1 MDEAPSAP
9 PFVRG
14 ASGAHG
20 WLRLEVARRDSDG
33 RTVRVGGGHGA
44 PLHLARLMYPE
55 PTAHDMAYAYMST
68 LGGGLVP
75 GDHLGIDIVALPH
88 ARLHVTTTGATR
100 LHRGTDTKGTGH
112 RLIVARQRVRLE
124 AFPWSLLEWW
134 PDVTIPYR
142 GSAYRGDIEIVVHPE
157 AAVLCADVV
166 LPGRTWGHEWHHAD
180 AYATRTVVRR
190 PDGTIMAV
198 DAQVLAPAP
207 AGARPFGATID
218 PLRGTVIG
226 ILALV
231 PVSRCDEA
239 VASLREVIAAQA
251 DGFARA
257 AGVSVLPN
265 GAGVGVRAMASG
277 GQEARAFLDA
287 AWKALRNALGGP
299 VPPSIPKS

>member
-1 MDEAPSAP
+1 MDEAPAAP

-14 ASGAHG
+14 ASGAQG
-20 WLRLEVARRDSDG
+20 WLRLEVARRGSDG

-44 PLHLARLMYPE
+44 PLHLARLMYPD
-55 PTAHDMAYAYMST
+55 PTAPDMAYAYVST

-75 GDHLGIDIVALPH
+75 GDQLAIDIVARPH

-100 LHRGTDTKGTGH
+100 LHRGADTKGTGQ
-112 RLIVARQRVRLE
+112 RLIVARQRLRLE
-124 AFPWSLLEWW
+124 AFPEALLEWW

-142 GSAYRGDIEIVVHPE
+142 GSAFRGDIEIVMHPE

-190 PDGTIMAV
+190 PDGTVLAV

-207 AGARPFGATID
+207 PGARPFGATID
-218 PLRGTVIG
+218 PRRGTVIG

-231 PVSRCDEA
+231 PGSRCDA
-239 VASLREVIAAQA
+239 VVATLREVIAAQA